1 MRVLKKKK
9 TQDGDCEPRWY
20 RGVWLRWRWLI
31 LVQMEISEEQVYGGK
46 DCIWFDDQVVHTQEY
61 PWGEEIHVSIMHA
74 VKCYR
79 PLEHWALKC
88 INSVLTHAA
97 AAAAAKWSQSRLTLC
112 DPTDSSPPGCS
123 IPGILQSRILKWVA
137 ISVSNA
143 WKWKVKVK
151 SLSRVRLFETPW
163 TAAYQALSSMGF
175 SRQEYWSGVP
185 CSSLTDVW
193 VTIKYTPDFKDFIQ
207 GKECKIVH

>member
-1 MRVLKKKK
+1 MTWEAFVSTLTAVGDLSDESIKKKK

-112 DPTDSSPPGCS
+112 DPTDSSPPG
-123 IPGILQSRILKWVA
+123 
-137 ISVSNA
+137 
-143 WKWKVKVK
+143 
-151 SLSRVRLFETPW
+151 SLSL
-163 TAAYQALSSMGF
+163 GF
-175 SRQEYWSGVP
+175 SSQEYWNGLPFPSP
-185 CSSLTDVW
+185 THESE
-193 VTIKYTPDFKDFIQ
+193 K
-207 GKECKIVH
+207 